1 MKRPSHFPL
10 KRVAVTVFAAI
21 ALSWVSCERHQAVRT
36 PGVASPTPTERAKAA
51 AMAAFERLS
60 GELSKAMTAGGPVAA
75 IAVCSEMALPLT
87 AGVGG
92 EHGVVLTR
100 LSDRPRRP
108 GQETSGADAAAL
120 TVFREALKAGETP
133 RPQHDEMPDGS
144 TVVRLPIVISQPVC
158 LQCHGGDEVA
168 AETSAK
174 LRELYPDDRATG
186 YRLGELRGIWR
197 VEVPA
202 AE

>member
-1 MKRPSHFPL
+1 MSAGL
-10 KRVAVTVFAAI
+10 
-21 ALSWVSCERHQAVRT
+21 ALSWVSCERHEAVRT
-36 PGVASPTPTERAKAA
+36 PGVAAPTPTERAKVA
-51 AMAAFERLS
+51 AMAAFETLS

-87 AGVGG
+87 VEVGG

-108 GQETSGADAAAL
+108 GQDASGADAAAL
-120 TVFREALKAGETP
+120 TAFREAIKAGEAP
-133 RPQHDEMPDGS
+133 SPQHEEMPDGS

-168 AETSAK
+168 AETRAK
-174 LRELYPDDRATG
+174 LQDLYPDDQATG
-186 YRLGELRGIWR
+186 YKLGELRGLWR